1 MTRHALQFRFL
12 PLYALSP
19 AILGIAAMGWV
30 CRRIVTFSV
39 RRSS

>member
-1 MTRHALQFRFL
+1 MTRHPLQFRFL

-19 AILGIAAMGWV
+19 VILGIAAMGWIY
-30 CRRIVTFSV
+30 RRITVAV